1 MVRVHLCPPLTKGL
15 PKERKQMSCLQE
27 QISVDEKGH
36 LLISVLGKGQK
47 KVQLENRIM
56 KANAS
61 ENYE

>member
-1 MVRVHLCPPLTKGL
+1 MKKV
-15 PKERKQMSCLQE
+15 SCLQE
-27 QISVDEKGH
+27 QISVDERDH